1 LPSIRNTS
9 PRPHRVPPS
18 FPSVRVSPDQLG
30 AWAAAPS
37 SSSVSVRRR
46 ARWQAATQMS
56 LGFVSELCQIPPET
70 PVRHRDLR
78 GHVDAHRCCGKSLIR
93 SALVGFGVRQH
104 ARRESI
110 SKRARS
116 TTPTSLRFRINNLW
130 SLNVLDSANCDKSSN
145 VSRSLTGFSSIK
157 PGAGRRR
164 DKRSRCQRRSRRTGL
179 PRWKT
184 TRTWLSRELQRAHN
198 PRRSLTGC
206 RPPGDRLL
214 PRERS
219 RAFLRRIIG
228 ETTDV
233 GSVLPHHEYIR
244 GTLPTASSTR
254 HFVLETAACAGKRQ
268 PATVV

>member
-1 LPSIRNTS
+1 M
-9 PRPHRVPPS
+9 
-18 FPSVRVSPDQLG
+18 RVSPDQLG

-145 VSRSLTGFSSIK
+145 VSRSLTGFSSIAA
-157 PGAGRRR
+157 PLLLARQN
-164 DKRSRCQRRSRRTGL
+164 D
-179 PRWKT
+179 
-184 TRTWLSRELQRAHN
+184 EAHQ
-198 PRRSLTGC
+198 SC
-206 RPPGDRLL
+206 
-214 PRERS
+214 
-219 RAFLRRIIG
+219 
-228 ETTDV
+228 ET
-233 GSVLPHHEYIR
+233 EM
-244 GTLPTASSTR
+244 
-254 HFVLETAACAGKRQ
+254 LETSKSGSTAVCQTETRLSTNLCVAADA
-268 PATVV
+268 PD